1 MLLHMVSILDGEVV
15 LAELDGCSI
24 RIERGKLGGLWS
36 DSSDGKCSVTYNGVR
51 LALTDCA

>member
-1 MLLHMVSILDGEVV
+1 MLLHMVPILDGEVV

-24 RIERGKLGGLWS
+24 RIERDKLGGLWS

-51 LALTDCA
+51 LTLTDCA